1 MACCHLRSNLDCKY
15 RFINL
20 APNGTNPSIRS
31 HIDGIT
37 QIETENMGS
46 QNLTPG
52 STRANLQIKYALST
66 CKINS
71 ADELLSRH
79 QNSAISPD
87 CPSTELSRM
96 MYDESGSHS
105 TDMMSDQCNKYNYLY
120 PLLALTK
127 KKNISWHTN
136 TITTVDEQKISPE
149 QAHPQD
155 NVVAPPKNHR

>member
-1 MACCHLRSNLDCKY
+1 
-15 RFINL
+15 
-20 APNGTNPSIRS
+20 
-31 HIDGIT
+31 
-37 QIETENMGS
+37 
-46 QNLTPG
+46 
-52 STRANLQIKYALST
+52 
-66 CKINS
+66 
-71 ADELLSRH
+71 
-79 QNSAISPD
+79 
-87 CPSTELSRM
+87 M

-105 TDMMSDQCNKYNYLY
+105 TDMISDQCNKYNYLY